1 MHRFERHSCGEAV
14 AMKNSG
20 QYPTILIIED
30 IDWIRSAM
38 KKVIERQG
46 YRAVE
51 ATNDAEAFE
60 IAERDSLDLIVTEEE
75 VPTFNALMK
84 RLREHP
90 TLSSVPVVIV
100 DPDADNGARYGD
112 AYLLADYADISSLLV
127 SVRR

>member
-1 MHRFERHSCGEAV
+1 MLRYGGIRARKGG
-14 AMKNSG
+14 MKNSG
-20 QYPTILIIED
+20 QYLTILIVED

-38 KKVIERQG
+38 RKMIERQG
-46 YRAVE
+46 YRVVE
-51 ATNDAEAFE
+51 ATNDAQAFE

-75 VPTFNALMK
+75 LPTFNALMA

-100 DPDADNGARYGD
+100 DPDSDDGARHGD
-112 AYLLADYADISSLLV
+112 AYLLADYADISSLLA

>member
-1 MHRFERHSCGEAV
+1 VRG
-14 AMKNSG
+14 KGWQLKDSG
-20 QYPTILIIED
+20 QYPTILIVED

-38 KKVIERQG
+38 KKGIERQG

-60 IAERDSLDLIVTEEE
+60 IAERDALDLIVTEEE
-75 VPTFNALMK
+75 LPTFNALME

-90 TLSSVPVVIV
+90 TLSSVPVVII
-100 DPDADNGARYGD
+100 DPDADEGARNGD
-112 AYLLADYADISSLLV
+112 AYLLADYADISSLLA